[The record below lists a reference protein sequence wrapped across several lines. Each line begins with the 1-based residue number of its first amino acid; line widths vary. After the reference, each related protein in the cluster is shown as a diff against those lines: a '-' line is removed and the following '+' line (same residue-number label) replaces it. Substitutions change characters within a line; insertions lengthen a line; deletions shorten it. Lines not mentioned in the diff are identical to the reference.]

1 MPPISILQHI
11 CKERNEKFNIIL
23 GLTLI
28 SWGTNS
34 LLDAGIAINIM
45 QGLLGAITIYYV
57 IKEMR
62 ARNEHHR

>member
-1 MPPISILQHI
+1 MKNSTL
-11 CKERNEKFNIIL
+11 FL

-28 SWGTNS
+28 GWGTNS

-57 IKEMR
+57 VKEMR

>member
-1 MPPISILQHI
+1 MKNSTL
-11 CKERNEKFNIIL
+11 FL

-57 IKEMR
+57 VKEMR
-62 ARNEHHR
+62 TRNEHNR